1 MRIAQVAPLTES
13 VPPRLYGGTERVVS
27 YLTEELVALGHDVTL
42 FASGDSVTRAMLD
55 PVCPCATRLDPACQ
69 ESIARQVFMLERVAR
84 RASEFDVIHF
94 HTDWLHLQ
102 LFSRITT
109 PFLTTLHGRL
119 DGPVSRS
126 MLREFG
132 WTPLVSISDAQ
143 RQPVPAANWLGTV
156 YHGLPPELLA
166 AKPGPAGGYVAF
178 LGRLSPEKQADA
190 AIRIALA
197 SGRRIRIAAKIDDAD
212 TEYFQ
217 ATVRPLFGCPGV
229 EFLGEIDEAQKA
241 EFLGNAD
248 ALLFPIAWPEPFGMV
263 MIEAAACGTP
273 VIAFGCGSVPEVI
286 EHGVSGFIVRDES
299 EAIAAVDRLPTLS
312 RAGVRHAF
320 ERRFTSRH
328 MAERYLRLYAA
339 LARINQAELVTPTI
353 PGREHRLRDRKRMLS
368 RAVLAGSSRGAVP
381 LTGRER

>member
-1 MRIAQVAPLTES
+1 M
-13 VPPRLYGGTERVVS
+13 
-27 YLTEELVALGHDVTL
+27 
-42 FASGDSVTRAMLD
+42 
-55 PVCPCATRLDPACQ
+55 
-69 ESIARQVFMLERVAR
+69 
-84 RASEFDVIHF
+84 
-94 HTDWLHLQ
+94 
-102 LFSRITT
+102 
-109 PFLTTLHGRL
+109 HGRI
-119 DGPVSRS
+119 DSPESRT

-143 RQPVPAANWLGTV
+143 RQPAPVANWLGTV

-166 AKPGPAGGYVAF
+166 AKLGPGGGYLAF
-178 LGRLSPEKQADA
+178 LGRISPEKQADA

-217 ATVRPLFGCPGV
+217 ATVQPLLGCPGV
-229 EFLGEIDEAQKA
+229 EFLGEIGEAQKA

-286 EHGVSGFIVRDES
+286 EHGVSGFIVRDEI
-299 EAIAAVDRLPTLS
+299 EAAEAVDKLHTLP

-339 LARINQAELVTPTI
+339 LAGRTRAELVSPATP
-353 PGREHRLRDRKRMLS
+353 GRREHRLRDRERRLGH
-368 RAVLAGSSRGAVP
+368 AVLAASSRGPVP
-381 LTGRER
+381 MEQIPSQLAQE